1 MDPKRLL
8 EMTEQYKKYQDELTE
23 IKGEYGKKMAEIQ
36 EQIDSLDE
44 NINNTA
50 QYIEIQ
56 RKKLMAKLEEVRNGM
71 EKKVSNLVNQIEDW
85 LETQKDRLTKEFE
98 SWLKAKL
105 GIIE

>member
-8 EMTEQYKKYQDELTE
+8 EMTEQYKKYQDKITE
-23 IKGEYGKKMAEIQ
+23 IKDKYGEKMAEIQ
-36 EQIDSLDE
+36 KQIDALDE
-44 NINNTA
+44 KVNNTT
-50 QYIEIQ
+50 QYIETQ
-56 RKKLMAKLEEVRNGM
+56 KKKLMVQLEEVKKGM
-71 EKKVSNLVNQIEDW
+71 EKKVSDIVAQVEDW